1 MHNARWGSHGTGD
14 TDHLI
19 ALTPNMM
26 LTGRANVELPIR
38 DYASSDRPLL
48 RIQYVE
54 ECVSQW
60 WNQFQLQHFSS
71 LVPRQKWLFERRNMA
86 VGDVVLLMYEGKSKP
101 GSYRLAVVREVQ
113 LSSDGLVR
121 TVVVEYS
128 LVGELPHEERDR
140 YKNITK
146 KKILVPVQRLVI
158 ILPIEEQDVFGE
170 RTGEPVPLK
179 EVIRDNGLGAEE
191 CSAVNI
197 GTRECSGTVG
207 RWNFELEIK
216 SSWKEVRMLNQKLSY
231 EDVDG
236 RTYGFFA
243 EEFSWNE
250 VE

>member
-1 MHNARWGSHGTGD
+1 
-14 TDHLI
+14 
-19 ALTPNMM
+19 
-26 LTGRANVELPIR
+26 
-38 DYASSDRPLL
+38 
-48 RIQYVE
+48 
-54 ECVSQW
+54 
-60 WNQFQLQHFSS
+60 
-71 LVPRQKWLFERRNMA
+71 
-86 VGDVVLLMYEGKSKP
+86 MYEGKSKP

-146 KKILVPVQRLVI
+146 KKILVPVQRLVM

-170 RTGEPVPLK
+170 RAGEPAPLK
-179 EVIRDNGLGAEE
+179 EVIGDNGLGAGVCLEDVG
-191 CSAVNI
+191 AR
-197 GTRECSGTVG
+197 GCSGTVG

-216 SSWKEVRMLNQKLSY
+216 SSWKSVRLLNQKLSY

-243 EEFSWNE
+243 EKFLWNE
-250 VE
+250 VER